1 MSYNKGQGSFGSQ
14 RGNMWAMLRQLVESQ
29 GPMNPSD
36 QQGGG
41 GAQLAK
47 ATYDFSV
54 DGGAIGTILL
64 VSSPVIPVGAIIFGG
79 LIDIPVTLTS
89 GGAATVAIGLGSGA
103 QAAALKAATGF
114 ATYANGSI
122 LPLIPVWTAASAF
135 IVAADTKISVTIAAA
150 TVTAGKVAVNIYYH
164 MRGE

>member
-1 MSYNKGQGSFGSQ
+1 MSYNKGQGQFSR
-14 RGNMWAMLRQLVESQ
+14 RGNMWAMIRQLVDAQS
-29 GPMNPSD
+29 GINPSF
-36 QQGGG
+36 QAGSA
-41 GAQLAK
+41 GAEVAK

-54 DGGAIGTILL
+54 DGGAISTILL
-64 VSSPVIPVGAIIFGG
+64 ASSQIIPTGAIIFGG

-89 GGAATVAIGLGSGA
+89 GGGATMAIGLGSGA

-150 TVTAGKVAVNIYYH
+150 ALTAGKVAVQIYYH